1 VRRIWVKL
9 TSAVNA
15 AGLDRDEKTTTLL
28 QEELGVD
35 TDNSGLIGLGNI
47 GKDDIDHRQKHAVS
61 HRLASVLND
70 RDDVGAA
77 SL

>member
-1 VRRIWVKL
+1 
-9 TSAVNA
+9 
-15 AGLDRDEKTTTLL
+15 
-28 QEELGVD
+28 
-35 TDNSGLIGLGNI
+35 LIGLGNI

-77 SL
+77 SLSSSQHFCHVAHG